1 MKTLEDHLSQYAAYH
16 RDARNI
22 ATHLVGIPMIV
33 FAIAVLLS
41 RPALGTLAS
50 VVLSPA
56 LLLAVAAVVFYL
68 RLDLRFGV
76 VMAALFALGL
86 WAAQTLALLPTA
98 QWLAIGIG
106 AFVVGWIV
114 QFVGHWFEGRKPA
127 FVDDLVGLLIGPLF
141 IVAEAGFAL
150 GLRKSLYEA
159 IEAKVGPTLIRR
171 KGESARAAG

>member
-33 FAIAVLLS
+33 FAVEVLLS
-41 RPALGTLAS
+41 RPAIGMPAGIA
-50 VVLSPA
+50 LSPA
-56 LLLAVAAVVFYL
+56 LLLAVVSAVFYL
-68 RLDLRFGV
+68 RLDLRFGI
-76 VMAALFALGL
+76 VMAVLLALGL
-86 WAAQTLALLPTA
+86 WAAQSVAPLPTA

-127 FVDDLVGLLIGPLF
+127 FVDDLVGLIVGPLF
-141 IVAEAGFAL
+141 VVAEVAFFA
-150 GLRKSLYEA
+150 GLRADVRREVERRA
-159 IEAKVGPTLIRR
+159 GPVH
-171 KGESARAAG
+171 GGAHSHV

>member
-33 FAIAVLLS
+33 FAVEVLLS
-41 RPALGTLAS
+41 RPAFGTPIG

-56 LLLAVAAVVFYL
+56 WLLAAGFAVFYL
-68 RLDLRFGV
+68 RLDRRFG
-76 VMAALFALGL
+76 AAMTALLALGL
-86 WAAQTLALLPTA
+86 WAAHAIASLPTSA
-98 QWLAIGIG
+98 WLGIGVG

-127 FVDDLVGLLIGPLF
+127 FVDDLVGLAIGPLF
-141 IVAEAGFAL
+141 VVAEVAFFA
-150 GLRKSLYEA
+150 GLRDEVRRE
-159 IEAKVGPTLIRR
+159 IERRAGPVH
-171 KGESARAAG
+171 GGAHSHV

>member
-1 MKTLEDHLSQYAAYH
+1 
-16 RDARNI
+16 
-22 ATHLVGIPMIV
+22 
-33 FAIAVLLS
+33 VLLS
-41 RPALGTLAS
+41 RPALGTLAG
-50 VVLSPA
+50 VALSPA
-56 LLLAVAAVVFYL
+56 LLLAVASVVFYL

-127 FVDDLVGLLIGPLF
+127 FVDDLGGLIVGSLF
-141 IVAEAGFAL
+141 VVAEVAFFA
-150 GLRKSLYEA
+150 GLRGDVRREVERRA
-159 IEAKVGPTLIRR
+159 GPVH
-171 KGESARAAG
+171 GGAHSHV